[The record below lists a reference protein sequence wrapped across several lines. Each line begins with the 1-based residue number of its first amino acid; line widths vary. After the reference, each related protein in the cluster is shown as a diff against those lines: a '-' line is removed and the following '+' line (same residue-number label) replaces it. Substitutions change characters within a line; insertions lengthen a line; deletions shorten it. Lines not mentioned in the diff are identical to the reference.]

1 MIGFMMHMFRSFA
14 VVACF
19 MYIVVRLTIVVFRI
33 GDAMNCF
40 LKFFF
45 IARVRIKLV
54 YFRGVHV
61 SNARW
66 K

>member
-1 MIGFMMHMFRSFA
+1 MMHMFRSFA

-40 LKFFF
+40 F
-45 IARVRIKLV
+45 
-54 YFRGVHV
+54 
-61 SNARW
+61 S
-66 K
+66 